1 MKQLIASIYLS
12 FGFLFYMF
20 TFFDNFYQRGMTTFI
35 SLLFILVG
43 IIYLMKGIS
52 ESKKNSKKN

>member
-20 TFFDNFYQRGMTTFI
+20 TFFDNFYQRGITTFI

-43 IIYLMKGIS
+43 IIYLIKGIS
-52 ESKKNSKKN
+52 ESKKN